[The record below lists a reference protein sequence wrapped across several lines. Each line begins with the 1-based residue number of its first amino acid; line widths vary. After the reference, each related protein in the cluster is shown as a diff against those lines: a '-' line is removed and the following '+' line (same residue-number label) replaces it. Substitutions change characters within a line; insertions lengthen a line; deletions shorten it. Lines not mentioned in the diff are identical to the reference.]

1 MTTGNA
7 FFHRYSQFR
16 SNTTGRNTIE
26 RNKRF
31 GTDLVLRPEY
41 RGRRLL
47 NSFSYDSFWA
57 SEGARYTLPSP
68 LCCLGLDFPVI
79 TSRITAH
86 IRSAPTTVAFSAK
99 LSRLSYGPMGI
110 VEEPS
115 TAPVSSESST

>member
-7 FFHRYSQFR
+7 FFHRYTQFR
-16 SNTTGRNTIE
+16 INTTGRNTIE
-26 RNKRF
+26 RTKSF

-41 RGRRLL
+41 RGLRLL
-47 NSFSYDSFWA
+47 NSFSYDSFSA

-68 LCCLGLDFPVI
+68 VCSLGLHFPAT

-110 VEEPS
+110 VEQRS